1 MLKVPRFMKE
11 YANYRKKFIKDNVL
25 NKESMVESIYRINEV
40 LSAYKNGIITITEA
54 MQEITRA

>member
-25 NKESMVESIYRINEV
+25 NKESMVESIYRIDKV
-40 LSAYKNGIITITEA
+40 LSAYKNGIITVTEA

>member
-11 YANYRKKFIKDNVL
+11 YANYRKRFIKDNVL
-25 NKESMVESIYRINEV
+25 NKELMVESIYRIDEV
-40 LSAYKNGIITITEA
+40 LSAYKNGIITVTEA

>member
-11 YANYRKKFIKDNVL
+11 YANYRKRFIKDNVL
-25 NKESMVESIYRINEV
+25 NKESMVESIYRIDEV
-40 LSAYKNGIITITEA
+40 LSAYKNGIITVTEA

>member
-11 YANYRKKFIKDNVL
+11 YANYRKRFIKDNVL
-25 NKESMVESIYRINEV
+25 NKESMVESIYRIDKV
-40 LSAYKNGIITITEA
+40 LSAYKNGIITVTEA

>member
-11 YANYRKKFIKDNVL
+11 YANYRKRFIKDNVL
-25 NKESMVESIYRINEV
+25 NKESMVESIYRIDKV
-40 LSAYKNGIITITEA
+40 LSAYKNGIIPVTEA

>member
-11 YANYRKKFIKDNVL
+11 YANYRKRFIKDNVL
-25 NKESMVESIYRINEV
+25 NKESMVESIYRFDKV
-40 LSAYKNGIITITEA
+40 LSAYKNGIITVTEA